1 MKLTGYVFAT
11 ALAMTTALTAAHAV
25 EPVGSDAFNT
35 HFDKIDLANLT
46 ADNFY
51 DTIVPLAQAEGT
63 VVFFDFTNSFEP
75 LFREQLIPAF
85 ESKYGIT
92 IDYQRGDRDAAAQ
105 QLIATD
111 NAGQPAPF
119 DVMFVASGMIFPL
132 TQANVISNL
141 PLNALLPNGTRLDP
155 EIATVVDGFNHGG
168 VFVPFHRNQTALV
181 YVEDHF
187 PDGNVPD
194 TAAELLDWAKANS
207 GHLAVTSPARGGSG
221 DGFMQSLMMEL
232 ITDPACTEA
241 LGNYQIDAEA
251 AKAYVESDCA
261 APVWNYYK
269 ELVPL
274 VEVTAGNSDTLN
286 LITNGVAWIGT
297 GWEDMA
303 FDFVNRGLLPPTTR
317 LTLMEHGQVGGGD
330 GYFVPTRAPHPAAAL
345 LLMDFFVSAEMQTVK
360 LSLNGSRTANID
372 VVSEGQID
380 ADRVKY
386 LLPDAIYAERRRS
399 NLPRPIVEAGKV
411 YFQDNILRN

>member
-1 MKLTGYVFAT
+1 MPASRRCVRCDVRGFGHDLPVDAGERH
-11 ALAMTTALTAAHAV
+11 LEPAV
-25 EPVGSDAFNT
+25 E
-35 HFDKIDLANLT
+35 H
-46 ADNFY
+46 
-51 DTIVPLAQAEGT
+51 
-63 VVFFDFTNSFEP
+63 
-75 LFREQLIPAF
+75 
-85 ESKYGIT
+85 
-92 IDYQRGDRDAAAQ
+92 AAAQ
-105 QLIATD
+105 RH
-111 NAGQPAPF
+111 
-119 DVMFVASGMIFPL
+119 ASR
-132 TQANVISNL
+132 S
-141 PLNALLPNGTRLDP
+141 RDRH
-155 EIATVVDGFNHGG
+155 VVDGFNHGG
-168 VFVPFHRNQTALV
+168 VFVPFHRNQTVLV

-194 TAAELLDWAKANS
+194 TAAELLDWAKANP

-330 GYFVPTRAPHPAAAL
+330 GYFVPTRAPHRCRAPADGL
-345 LLMDFFVSAEMQTVK
+345 LRQ
-360 LSLNGSRTANID
+360 RR
-372 VVSEGQID
+372 D
-380 ADRVKY
+380 ADREALAQRLAHRQYRCRVRGPDRCGQGSTCCPTRSGRAPQVEPATADRRGRQG
-386 LLPDAIYAERRRS
+386 LP
-399 NLPRPIVEAGKV
+399 
-411 YFQDNILRN
+411 DNILRN